1 MDAGIIHRDINELHK
16 NLGWFIAFAVAIMV
30 LGFLAII
37 APYTATFA
45 VEQLAGITFA
55 AGGIILVIHAFRW
68 KISERF
74 FFSLF
79 LGLIYFAF
87 GIYLIA
93 HPLSGV
99 LALTVALAVFYFVV
113 GVIKIINAF
122 RIRPTSQWGW
132 VLVSGLVSILLSAV
146 IWAGMPL
153 TALWAVGLIVG
164 IDLVFC
170 GLAFLMLM
178 LAVRSAF
185 DRKETLCIGGECYS
199 Y

>member
-1 MDAGIIHRDINELHK
+1 MDARIVHRDINELH
-16 NLGWFIAFAVAIMV
+16 NNVGWFIAVAIIIMV
-30 LGFLAII
+30 LGFLAIF
-37 APYTATFA
+37 APYAATFA
-45 VEQLAGITFA
+45 VEQFAGIAFA

-68 KISERF
+68 RISERF

-93 HPLSGV
+93 HPLSGAV
-99 LALTVALAVFYFVV
+99 ALTVALAMFYFVV

-132 VLVSGLVSILLSAV
+132 VLISGLVSVFLSAV
-146 IWAGMPL
+146 IWIGMPL

-185 DRKETLCIGGECYS
+185 HKKETLCIGGECYS